1 MEKKAI
7 MLCMLLALCAVHC
20 TEEEEP
26 LYSHVYG
33 WVRRETD
40 SSGVNDLILKVIDL
54 DPDNIPDLR
63 QRQVT
68 TQTHDLL
75 AGFFEIDS
83 VVYGTDQR
91 QGTAY
96 VTFIADSLDN
106 PDWPHTVWNPTVYG
120 DVDTVILYISQ

>member
-1 MEKKAI
+1 MKTI
-7 MLCMLLALCAVHC
+7 CMLCVLVAMCTVHC
-20 TEEEEP
+20 TQEEEP
-26 LYSHVYG
+26 LFSHVYG
-33 WVRRETD
+33 WVRTVTD
-40 SSGVNDLILKVIDL
+40 STGVNDLVLKVIDL
-54 DPDNIPDLR
+54 DPDNIPALR

-68 TQTHDLL
+68 TQTHDLI

-106 PDWPHTVWNPTVYG
+106 PDWPHSVWNPNVSG

>member
-1 MEKKAI
+1 MMKKAL
-7 MLCMLLALCAVHC
+7 MLFVLITLCIVHC

-26 LYSHVYG
+26 LYCHVYG
-33 WVRRETD
+33 WVRTVSD
-40 SSGVNDLILKVIDL
+40 STGVNGLILKIIDL
-54 DPDNIPDLR
+54 DPENLPELR

-106 PDWPHTVWNPTVYG
+106 PDWPHTVWNPNVYG
-120 DVDTVILYISQ
+120 DVDTTILYISQ

>member
-1 MEKKAI
+1 MKKVI
-7 MLCMLLALCAVHC
+7 MLCVVVAMCTVHC

-33 WVRRETD
+33 WIKTVTD
-40 SSGVNDLILKVIDL
+40 SSGVNGLILKVIDL
-54 DPDNIPDLR
+54 DPDNIPALR

-68 TQTHDLL
+68 TTTHDLL

-91 QGTAY
+91 QGTMY

-106 PDWPHTVWNPTVYG
+106 PNWPHTVWNPNVSS
-120 DVDTVILYISQ
+120 DVDSVILYISP

>member
-1 MEKKAI
+1 MKKVF
-7 MLCMLLALCAVHC
+7 MLCVLVAISTVHC

-33 WVRRETD
+33 WVRTVTD
-40 SSGVNDLILKVIDL
+40 STGVNGLILKVIDL
-54 DPDNIPDLR
+54 DPDNLPALR

-68 TQTHDLL
+68 TTTHNLL
-75 AGFFEIDS
+75 AGFFELDS

-106 PDWPHTVWNPTVYG
+106 PNWAHTIWNPNVSG
-120 DVDTVILYISQ
+120 DVDTVILYISP